1 MSSFDSTK
9 RSLPSILE
17 DIVHGKIQL
26 PDFQRGWVW
35 DDERIRDLLASIARS
50 FPVGAVMLME
60 TGGDVRFEVRP
71 VEGIDAGTVKGK
83 EQSLI
88 LDGQQRLTTLT
99 QAIALTSPVAT
110 RTSKGKAIKRHYY
123 FDIETALEGPERI
136 EDAIL
141 AVDETRQQRIN
152 FDRDILLD
160 LSSRE
165 LECTQLYFPC
175 DCIFNWA
182 PWLQDLSKYNPG
194 ALNTFLQFQ
203 KSVLQ
208 TFNDY
213 QLPVIEL
220 KKETSKE
227 AVCVVFEKV
236 NTGGVSL
243 STFELVTASYAAE
256 NYNLRDDW
264 YGSNIR
270 NISSR
275 QKRLAEDP
283 LLAGLEAKDFLQAV
297 TLLYT
302 HERKL
307 ADEKAGKTGKQ
318 IRPVSA
324 KRASMLELP
333 LEAYQQWADTL
344 EKGFMQAGH
353 FLRTQGLYNLRELPY
368 STQLIPLA
376 AILTLLKERWREPV
390 ILEKLAQWFWCGV
403 LGELYGGAVETRM
416 ANDIDELYVWCLTGS
431 TAQPRTVADAFF
443 QPERLYKLKSRLSA
457 AYKAI
462 NVLILRS
469 GARDFFWNMSVK
481 ELHDQ
486 GIDLDIHHI
495 FPKKWCLDK
504 GMKWDQ
510 FDHILNKTP
519 ISYKANR
526 KIGAAAPSS
535 YLEALQS
542 DKQVNLDE
550 QGMDK
555 IVASHAIPVDALRA
569 DDFENFIKQREQK
582 ILELIYQAMGK
593 ASDSL

>member
-17 DIVHGKIQL
+17 DIVNGKIQL

-71 VEGIDAGTVKGK
+71 VEGVDADAVKGK

-99 QAIALTSPVAT
+99 QAIALTTPVAT
-110 RTSKGKAIKRHYY
+110 RTNKGKAIKRHYY

-141 AVDETRQQRIN
+141 AVDETRQLRTN

-165 LECTQLYFPC
+165 LECSQLYFPC

-182 PWLQDLSKYNPG
+182 PWLQDLSQYNPG

-270 NISSR
+270 NVSSR

-283 LLAGLEAKDFLQAV
+283 LLAGLEAKDFLQAL

-302 HERKL
+302 HDRKL
-307 ADEKAGKTGKQ
+307 EDEKAGKTGKQ

-353 FLRTQGLYNLRELPY
+353 FLRAQGLYNLRELPY

-376 AILTLLKERWREPV
+376 AILTLLQERWREPV
-390 ILEKLAQWFWCGV
+390 ILEKIAQWFWCGV

-416 ANDIDELYVWCLTGS
+416 ANDIDELYTWCLTDS
-431 TAQPRTVADAFF
+431 AAQPRTVTDAYF

-462 NVLILRS
+462 NVLILRN

-486 GIDLDIHHI
+486 GIELDIHHI

-504 GMKWDQ
+504 GMAWAQ

-526 KIGAAAPSS
+526 KIGGAAPSS

-550 QGMDK
+550 QDMDK
-555 IVASHAIPVDALRA
+555 ILASHAIPVDTLRA
-569 DDFENFIKQREQK
+569 DDFHGFIKQREQK
-582 ILELIYQAMGK
+582 ILDLIYKAMGK
-593 ASDSL
+593 SLDNS